1 MQDPAHIGSGRLQTP
16 VSKGL
21 HVGSLYKGLK
31 CSLGWSV
38 IFSHLCSAEAL
49 PFRLGAIIGQ
59 LFVGL
64 VCDRVGRKVALIST
78 TMLIVLGATLGTAA
92 HGAHGSAKGLFWF
105 MTFARGL
112 TGIVRAS
119 EICFVLDLIRFVTR
133 VSVANILHRLQVPA
147 RQPMNKCPA
156 YVAQVRFRLSFVW
169 RHLMQFMRACS
180 VHHGNK
186 LRPLCELP
194 SIIGYVST
202 TNLILDSS
210 VDLWPL
216 PYSSSFYRSQERI
229 TYPQSGA
236 FASVLG

>member
-112 TGIVRAS
+112 TGIVRAGD
-119 EICFVLDLIRFVTR
+119 ICFVLDLIRF
-133 VSVANILHRLQVPA
+133 
-147 RQPMNKCPA
+147 C
-156 YVAQVRFRLSFVW
+156 
-169 RHLMQFMRACS
+169 
-180 VHHGNK
+180 
-186 LRPLCELP
+186 
-194 SIIGYVST
+194 
-202 TNLILDSS
+202 
-210 VDLWPL
+210 
-216 PYSSSFYRSQERI
+216 
-229 TYPQSGA
+229 
-236 FASVLG
+236 